1 MNDGLS
7 GARSDAGSVLG
18 GRRRMKRNTI
28 AVMNTKGG
36 VGKSTLVL
44 ALAETLTALHEKT
57 VLVIDSD
64 AQASVSAMLMTPN
77 HLHKLQNEAA
87 TIVDFLAASVLKGQ
101 TVDWTK
107 FVVGNVS
114 DVDDARRLYLIPSDM
129 QLTLF
134 EREVSR
140 ESQHAALRA
149 TVRKLLEAA
158 RNIFDYVLIDC
169 PPGLSV
175 LTETW
180 LRDADWYMSPTKPD
194 YVSVCGL
201 EVFRRFRALNP
212 EMGFAENIGV
222 VINLADA
229 ASAADR
235 DYDGWLRS
243 QVDNRC
249 FGPSVFRTSA
259 LQSAALYS
267 ADGRSWLAKYPG
279 NVGQAV
285 RGLTEELIARTEQ
298 IPTIASVPLNSTG
311 GSA

>member
-1 MNDGLS
+1 
-7 GARSDAGSVLG
+7 
-18 GRRRMKRNTI
+18 MKRNTI

-44 ALAETLTALHEKT
+44 ALAETLTALHGKT
-57 VLVIDSD
+57 VLIIDSD
-64 AQASVSAMLMTPN
+64 AQASVSAMLMTPP

-87 TIVDFLAASVLKGQ
+87 TIVDYLAASVLKGEDP
-101 TVDWTK
+101 DWTK

-149 TVRKLLEAA
+149 TVRKLLDAA
-158 RNIFDYVLIDC
+158 RDIFDYVLIDC

-180 LRDADWYMSPTKPD
+180 LRDADWYLSPTKPD

-201 EVFRRFRALNP
+201 EVFRRFRTLNP

-229 ASAADR
+229 NSAADR
-235 DYDGWLRS
+235 DYDVWLRS
-243 QVDNRC
+243 QPENNC
-249 FGPSVFRTSA
+249 FGPSIFRTSA
-259 LQSAALYS
+259 LQSAAVFS
-267 ADGRSWLAKYPG
+267 VDGRSWLAKYPG
-279 NVGQAV
+279 NVGQAI
-285 RGLTEELIARTEQ
+285 RGLSAELIARAEA
-298 IPTIASVPLNSTG
+298 PSKVLSEAPPSAEAS
-311 GSA
+311 A